1 MKIKVFWSA
10 LAIVAFAM
18 VQPIYAQTGAAPNV
32 IITADE
38 NGFGTLDFIGGS
50 HYLMPG
56 IPTSDGLF
64 YDMQG
69 PPFLVPG
76 DLLMLEP
83 ATPPATQP
91 ILSDIIRFGS
101 LPQPGPVGYPVY
113 GFYFYSDQDGGID
126 NLADRWGLPTVL
138 LPDQAVITEGALY
151 LPGPNDPG
159 FVPGYVVE
167 YKFNSDVPDGGATV
181 GLLGMGLCGLMA
193 LARRF
198 KK

>member
-1 MKIKVFWSA
+1 MKVFWSA

-38 NGFGTLDFIGGS
+38 NGVGTLDFIGGGQYS
-50 HYLMPG
+50 MPG
-56 IPTSDGLF
+56 IPTPDGLF
-64 YDMQG
+64 YNMQG
-69 PPFLVPG
+69 PPFLTPG
-76 DLLMLEP
+76 DLLMMEP
-83 ATPPATQP
+83 ATPPATQV
-91 ILSDIIRFGS
+91 IVSDIIRFGS
-101 LPQPGPVGYPVY
+101 LLQPGPVGIPVY
-113 GFYFYSDQDGGID
+113 GFYFYSDKNDGID
-126 NLADRWGLPTVL
+126 NPADIMGLPTVL
-138 LPDQAVITEGALY
+138 LPDRAVIPEGALY
-151 LPGPNDPG
+151 IPDPNQPG
-159 FVPGYVVE
+159 FVPGFVVE